1 LGHQA
6 KWEYFRAVYE
16 RYHKAGREAK
26 QLMLNEFCLNTGYH
40 RKYAIRLLNGPPPGK
55 QPERRQRGRRPRYGL
70 QVLSI
75 LAAIWEAAGYPWSVR
90 LKALL
95 PSWMPWIRKRYRI
108 TAAIEKQLLDISARQ
123 IDRRL
128 KARKSE
134 RKRRTYGRTK
144 PGALLKHHIP
154 VKTDSWDVQTPG
166 FAEIDLVA
174 HSGNSGE
181 GEFAH
186 SLNLTDIHTG
196 WTESRALLGKS
207 QVAVQEAL
215 DEIAGVLPFRL
226 LGLDSDNGSEFINWH
241 LQGWCEQ
248 NKIQLTRGRPYK
260 KDDNAHVEQ
269 KNWTHVRKL
278 LGWER
283 YDSRAAVEAIN
294 DLYRHQL
301 RLWLN
306 LYLPSVKLVKKVH
319 VGSKVRRLYDAAQTP
334 LERVLACAQRDPR
347 QIAAL
352 KKLRQSLDPFQLGE
366 VIDQK
371 LQRIYELV
379 NRRLSPKARQDQ
391 QSSEMEPKRQ
401 RTRKRRTGCGKDA
414 PWKSPKPDF
423 STELAHRAKS
433 ARFALSH
440 SRDHGGSPV
449 TFPMSRRSAPGLH
462 S

>member
-1 LGHQA
+1 LGHKA

-16 RYHKAGREAK
+16 RYHKARREAK

-55 QPERRQRGRRPRYGL
+55 QAEGRPRGRRPRYGP
-70 QVLSI
+70 QALSI
-75 LAAIWEAAGYPWSVR
+75 LAAIWEAAGYPWSIR

-95 PSWMPWIRKRYRI
+95 PSWMPWIRKRYRVSPEV
-108 TAAIEKQLLDISARQ
+108 EKQLLRISARQ

-128 KARKSE
+128 KAKKSE
-134 RKRRTYGRTK
+134 RKRRNYGRTK
-144 PGALLKHHIP
+144 PGSLLKHHIP
-154 VKTDSWDVQTPG
+154 VKTDSWDVQAPG
-166 FAEIDLVA
+166 FSEIDLVA

-207 QVAVQEAL
+207 QVAVQQGL
-215 DEIAGVLPFRL
+215 DEIEKVLPFRL
-226 LGLDSDNGSEFINWH
+226 LGVDSDNGSEFINWH
-241 LQGWCEQ
+241 LKGWCEAK
-248 NKIQLTRGRPYK
+248 KIQLTRGRPYK

-283 YDSRAAVEAIN
+283 YDSPGAVEAIN

-306 LYLPSVKLVKKVH
+306 LYLPSVKLVKKVR
-319 VGSKVRRLYDAAQTP
+319 VGSKVRRVYDAAQTP
-334 LERVLACAQRDPR
+334 LERVLASAQARKE
-347 QIAAL
+347 QVAEL
-352 KKLRQSLDPFQLGE
+352 KRLRQSLDPFQLGKTIE
-366 VIDQK
+366 QK
-371 LQRIYELV
+371 LARIYELA
-379 NRRLSPKARQDQ
+379 NRRLSPTLTPESRGAQAK
-391 QSSEMEPKRQ
+391 EKTQ
-401 RTRKRRTGCGKDA
+401 RGRRNGCGKAA

-423 STELAHRAKS
+423 PTELANRAKS

-440 SRDHGGSPV
+440 SRDDGGSSV